1 MSDSMSENITKPWRV
16 DRDHSPMDVIQNT
29 GRRLYVSEEVVAA
42 MPRGEGEEGETIF
55 FRLDLF
61 ERGGYITDVD
71 LDREYELR
79 DLAPEFPDNLAAVN
93 KADPAFAD
101 LHPNA
106 THWRDAD
113 GTWCYAAFLRWYD
126 ARELFI
132 DRSEKSWPHS
142 YWWFAGRSK
151 RGLLAV

>member
-1 MSDSMSENITKPWRV
+1 MSENITKRWRV
-16 DRDHSPMDVIQNT
+16 DRDHSQMDVIQNT

-42 MPRGEGEEGETIF
+42 MPRGEGEDGETIF

-61 ERGGYITDVD
+61 ERGGHITDAD

-79 DLAPEFPDNLAAVN
+79 DLAPEFPDNLTAVN
-93 KADPAFAD
+93 KADLAFAD

-132 DRSEKSWPHS
+132 DRSDKSWPHS

-151 RGLLAV
+151 RALLAL